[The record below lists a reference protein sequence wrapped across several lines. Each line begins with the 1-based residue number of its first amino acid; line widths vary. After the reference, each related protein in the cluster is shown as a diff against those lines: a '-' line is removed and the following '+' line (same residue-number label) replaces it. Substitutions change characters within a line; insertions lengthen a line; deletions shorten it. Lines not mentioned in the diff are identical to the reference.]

1 MSQPASPTPHSGPPS
16 PQGART
22 SGPAQPASAAAS
34 ASAAPATKPG
44 QTPQTAERLSTVV
57 GWVKG
62 WVERMNT
69 IWVEAQVIELRRR
82 AGAYMH
88 FLTLR
93 DTSSEVSAQV
103 TATTAVLDQAG
114 PLTEGTTVLAKVRPR
129 VWNKT
134 ARLSF
139 ECFELRIAG
148 EGQLLAELE
157 KLKRKLQAEGL
168 FSPARKKPLPMIP
181 RLIGLITG
189 ADSAAER
196 DVLTNTQRRWPSA
209 RFRVRHALVQGP
221 SSVADVTAALAEL
234 DADPQVDL
242 IVIARGGGSL
252 ENLLPFSD
260 EGLVRAVAAASTPVV
275 SAIGHE
281 PDTPILDLVADLRAS
296 TPTDAAKRIVPDAAE
311 ERHAVAQ
318 LVARARTAIIAR
330 VSNAQAELNQL
341 VSRPVLSDPSAALS
355 GHTEQLEMMRFRLD
369 TAIDRLLDHERTD
382 VAHAVQRIRAMS
394 PKATL
399 ERGYAIVADADN
411 ASVTSVTQTEP
422 GDQLMVFLS
431 DGRLVVEVDDTLP
444 GGSGPAGADDPPA
457 R

>member
-1 MSQPASPTPHSGPPS
+1 
-16 PQGART
+16 
-22 SGPAQPASAAAS
+22 
-34 ASAAPATKPG
+34 
-44 QTPQTAERLSTVV
+44 
-57 GWVKG
+57 
-62 WVERMNT
+62 
-69 IWVEAQVIELRRR
+69 
-82 AGAYMH
+82 
-88 FLTLR
+88 
-93 DTSSEVSAQV
+93 
-103 TATTAVLDQAG
+103 
-114 PLTEGTTVLAKVRPR
+114 
-129 VWNKT
+129 
-134 ARLSF
+134 
-139 ECFELRIAG
+139 
-148 EGQLLAELE
+148 
-157 KLKRKLQAEGL
+157 
-168 FSPARKKPLPMIP
+168 
-181 RLIGLITG
+181 
-189 ADSAAER
+189 
-196 DVLTNTQRRWPSA
+196 
-209 RFRVRHALVQGP
+209 
-221 SSVADVTAALAEL
+221 
-234 DADPQVDL
+234 
-242 IVIARGGGSL
+242 
-252 ENLLPFSD
+252 
-260 EGLVRAVAAASTPVV
+260 ASTPVV